1 MRRRGKRA
9 KRKMKRKTKD
19 QSQRM
24 IKSLSLR
31 NKQIKSLNSRRPRK
45 RKRVNRKMKK
55 TMKDLI
61 VEVKAKKMMESL

>member
-1 MRRRGKRA
+1 
-9 KRKMKRKTKD
+9 MKRKTKD

-31 NKQIKSLNSRRPRK
+31 NKQIKSLNNRRPRK

-55 TMKDLI
+55 TMKDLK

>member
-1 MRRRGKRA
+1 
-9 KRKMKRKTKD
+9 MKRKTKD

-31 NKQIKSLNSRRPRK
+31 NKQIKSSNSRRPRK
-45 RKRVNRKMKK
+45 RKRVNKRMKK
-55 TMKDLI
+55 TTKDLK